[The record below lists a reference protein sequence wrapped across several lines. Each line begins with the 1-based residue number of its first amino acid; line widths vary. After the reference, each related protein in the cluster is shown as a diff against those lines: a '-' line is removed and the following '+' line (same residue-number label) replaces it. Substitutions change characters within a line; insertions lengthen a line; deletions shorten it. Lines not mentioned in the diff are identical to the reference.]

1 MSTQSKNPVY
11 RQTEVS
17 FKQLTDSNQ
26 SSVDDMAVIRGH
38 GWVQT
43 ESSQYLVNLLLFTEL
58 ARASLMERDVRWRT
72 RGKTACISYKESLTP
87 VISH

>member
-38 GWVQT
+38 GWVQS
-43 ESSQYLVNLLLFTEL
+43 ESVSCELVTVY
-58 ARASLMERDVRWRT
+58 RIGASLANGERREMADKRED
-72 RGKTACISYKESLTP
+72 SMHQL
-87 VISH
+87 

>member
-38 GWVQT
+38 GWVQSEYM
-43 ESSQYLVNLLLFTEL
+43 ESISCELVTVY
-58 ARASLMERDVRWRT
+58 RIGASLANGERREMADKRED
-72 RGKTACISYKESLTP
+72 SMHQL
-87 VISH
+87 

>member
-38 GWVQT
+38 GWVQM
-43 ESSQYLVNLLLFTEL
+43 ESVSCELVTVY
-58 ARASLMERDVRWRT
+58 RIGASLANGERREMADKRED
-72 RGKTACISYKESLTP
+72 SMHQL
-87 VISH
+87 

>member
-38 GWVQT
+38 GWVQAAN
-43 ESSQYLVNLLLFTEL
+43 S
-58 ARASLMERDVRWRT
+58 
-72 RGKTACISYKESLTP
+72 IP
-87 VISH
+87 

>member
-1 MSTQSKNPVY
+1 MFLFLFSDREPRVSTQSKNPVY

-38 GWVQT
+38 GWV
-43 ESSQYLVNLLLFTEL
+43 L
-58 ARASLMERDVRWRT
+58 
-72 RGKTACISYKESLTP
+72 
-87 VISH
+87 

>member
-1 MSTQSKNPVY
+1 MFLFLFSDREPRVSTQSKNPVY

-38 GWVQT
+38 GWV
-43 ESSQYLVNLLLFTEL
+43 LGVG
-58 ARASLMERDVRWRT
+58 V
-72 RGKTACISYKESLTP
+72 C
-87 VISH
+87 VV

>member
-38 GWVQT
+38 GWDK
-43 ESSQYLVNLLLFTEL
+43 LLIGLF
-58 ARASLMERDVRWRT
+58 
-72 RGKTACISYKESLTP
+72 IY
-87 VISH
+87 

>member
-26 SSVDDMAVIRGH
+26 SSVDDMAVIKGH
-38 GWVQT
+38 K
-43 ESSQYLVNLLLFTEL
+43 LFLNIVGVFT
-58 ARASLMERDVRWRT
+58 S
-72 RGKTACISYKESLTP
+72 
-87 VISH
+87 